1 METETFVNA
10 KAIRGE
16 ADVDMIR
23 VSEEGRWGRR
33 AAAEWPQSLRG
44 GLNLQMNVNESSCQ
58 PGSMYKSHK
67 DYSPQTQNTHH
78 KPK

>member
-1 METETFVNA
+1 METEAFVQA

-16 ADVDMIR
+16 ADLDMIR

-44 GLNLQMNVNESSCQ
+44 GLNLQTNVKKSS
-58 PGSMYKSHK
+58 
-67 DYSPQTQNTHH
+67 
-78 KPK
+78 